1 MIDFADI
8 LAILVLWFVISF
20 VIKFLR
26 NYSELSEEHEDAK
39 TIKVV
44 FLQIDVECLN
54 GLWYGWYM
62 SDEQEAFVAQGATYD
77 EAVLN
82 CKNTLER
89 KNPEFKI
96 VFRFEKNRNEQP
108 ALQN

>member
-1 MIDFADI
+1 MIETIVWFLIGWFTMSFLLKFIQNYQDI
-8 LAILVLWFVISF
+8 SDEID
-20 VIKFLR
+20 
-26 NYSELSEEHEDAK
+26 SED

-44 FLQIDVECLN
+44 FLQIDVEHLN
-54 GLWYGWYM
+54 GLWYGWYV
-62 SDEQEAFVAQGATYD
+62 SDEQEAFVAQGTTYD

-96 VFRFEKNRNEQP
+96 VFRFEKKRNEQP
-108 ALQN
+108 AL

>member
-1 MIDFADI
+1 MIDFGDI

-20 VIKFLR
+20 MIKFVR
-26 NYSELSEEHEDAK
+26 NYSELSEEYDTK
-39 TIKVV
+39 SGTKYV

-54 GLWYGWYM
+54 GLWYGWYI
-62 SDEQEAFVAQGATYD
+62 SDDQEAFVAQGATYD

-96 VFRFEKNRNEQP
+96 VLRFEKKQNEQP

>member
-8 LAILVLWFVISF
+8 VAILLLWFVISF
-20 VIKFLR
+20 IIKFVR
-26 NYSELSEEHEDAK
+26 NYSEISEEHEAENTTK
-39 TIKVV
+39 YV
-44 FLQIDVECLN
+44 FLQIDVEQLN
-54 GLWYGWYM
+54 GLWYGWYV
-62 SDEQEAFVAQGATYD
+62 SDTQEAFVAQGATYD

-96 VFRFEKNRNEQP
+96 VMRFEKKKT
-108 ALQN
+108 